1 MSKYVKALITEAYR
15 KRLAGVSE
23 AILVNVI
30 GMKANTTV
38 KLRSQ
43 LRQKGINL
51 LVVKNSLACRA
62 TAGTPLAALFEGISG
77 PCAICWGGDDI
88 VSLTK
93 EVVRLAKD
101 DQFKPFQV
109 RAGLV
114 AGRRLSPEQLEEVS
128 KWPTRQELL
137 SMLSGQIIGVG
148 GKLSAQLLGVGGR
161 LASQI
166 EKLASPPAE
175 EGGAQRVEG

>member
-1 MSKYVKALITEAYR
+1 MSKYVKALISDTYR

-23 AILVNVI
+23 AILVNVV
-30 GMKANTTV
+30 GMKANATV

-43 LRQKGINL
+43 LRQKGISL

-62 TAGTPLAALFEGISG
+62 TAGTPLAPLFEGISG
-77 PCAICWGGDDI
+77 PCAVCWGGDDI
-88 VSLTK
+88 VALTK
-93 EVVRLAKD
+93 EVVRLTKD
-101 DQFKPFQV
+101 DQFKPLQL

-114 AGRRLSPEQLEEVS
+114 AGKRLSAEQLEEVS

-137 SMLSGQIIGVG
+137 SILSGQILGVG
-148 GKLSAQLLGVGGR
+148 GKLSAQLLGVGGK

-166 EKLASPPAE
+166 EKLASPAQEESGAE
-175 EGGAQRVEG
+175 GSGG